1 MGSLFRSETMCL
13 IQLFIQSESAHDTVS
28 DLGEVRPRR
37 TAESRPAAR
46 FRV

>member
-28 DLGEVRPRR
+28 DLGEVRRGL
-37 TAESRPAAR
+37 AEDPAAGSR
-46 FRV
+46 N